1 MFSQICT
8 KGYVFYQSVMFHN
21 DYWASQHRISRIN
34 LILYLEHHQPLVC
47 NSLRIPSP
55 LMTMLILYWT
65 SKCIYIGLK
74 YHLHLQHTCTI
85 KKCISQKQLLACRNL
100 TEISCFFE
108 TCKGV
113 FPVGEVMHLG
123 LFDLWEGSTAYVW
136 KEGPLSIYIA
146 SWCTFLGFLKG

>member
-1 MFSQICT
+1 MTTEHLGTGF
-8 KGYVFYQSVMFHN
+8 
-21 DYWASQHRISRIN
+21 SRIN
-34 LILYLEHHQPLVC
+34 LILYLEHHQPHMC

-123 LFDLWEGSTAYVW
+123 LFYLWEGSTAYVW
-136 KEGPLSIYIA
+136 KEAPFPYILSPDALSLDFSKA
-146 SWCTFLGFLKG
+146 SSS